1 MAESTPGSSGVQL
14 VQNHLSPRFNLELC
28 IICQRE
34 KDSKGVKKLTS
45 TEDGRKIIIQTSE
58 KLQDGMVAG
67 IELHDRIHLQY
78 HLKSCYSTYRKKG
91 ERHDETQKRKAD
103 DECELSSVVSPV
115 TRAKRSKPV
124 VVAADPRDKPCV
136 ICNQRKN
143 QGETKRSR
151 VETAEKADCLLKAV
165 NFNKDEV
172 HTRMIFF
179 KEVGD
184 VFAGDVMYH
193 KNCLN
198 KYLNQFERDIEKL
211 LAGNFGNNQETNI
224 IKEAFDELV
233 QSLNLGTNGYAV
245 SDLRDTINHKLKS
258 QNQGKLLLY

>member
-1 MAESTPGSSGVQL
+1 M
-14 VQNHLSPRFNLELC
+14 ELC

-45 TEDGRKIIIQTSE
+45 TEDGRNIVIKTSE
-58 KLQDGMVAG
+58 KLQDGLVAG
-67 IELHDRIHLQY
+67 IEPNDRINIQY

-91 ERHDETQKRKAD
+91 ERCEEPQKRKA
-103 DECELSSVVSPV
+103 EEKSELLPAVSPV
-115 TRAKRSKPV
+115 IRAKRSKPV
-124 VVAADPRDKPCV
+124 VAADPKDKPCI

-143 QGETKRSR
+143 HGETKRSR

-179 KEVGD
+179 KEIGD
-184 VFAGDVMYH
+184 VFAGDVLYH

-198 KYLNQFERDIEKL
+198 KYLNQFERNIEKL
-211 LAGNFGNNQETNI
+211 LAGHFGNNQETNV
-224 IKEAFDELV
+224 IKETFDELV
-233 QSLNLGTNGYAV
+233 QTLNLDTNGYAV
-245 SDLRDTINHKLKS
+245 SDLRDTINNTLKS
-258 QNQGKLLLY
+258 KNHGKLLYFDFHQFPRSIELFS